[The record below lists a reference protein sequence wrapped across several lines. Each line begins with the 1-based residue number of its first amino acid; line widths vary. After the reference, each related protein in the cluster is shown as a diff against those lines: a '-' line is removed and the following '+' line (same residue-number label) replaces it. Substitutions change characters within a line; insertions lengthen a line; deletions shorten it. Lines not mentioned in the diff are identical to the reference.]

1 VDDEDTVH
9 LHKGARFA
17 MHPRE
22 TEIIVNERAVRIAGH
37 MASGL
42 EIKRAAIAQG
52 VPIYL
57 DFVLSEEIGQHQSR
71 IVGDNDVVELHR
83 GSSFI
88 AVAPDDN
95 S

>member
-57 DFVLSEEIGQHQSR
+57 DSCCRRIGQHQSR